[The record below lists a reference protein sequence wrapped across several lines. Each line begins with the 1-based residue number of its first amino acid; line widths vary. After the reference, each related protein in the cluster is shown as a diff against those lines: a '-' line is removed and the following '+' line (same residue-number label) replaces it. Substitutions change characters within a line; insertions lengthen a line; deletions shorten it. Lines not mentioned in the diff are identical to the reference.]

1 MRAVLAALALLLAAP
16 APAEPPR
23 ASVRPEA
30 RPAVSVQRAPSTGA
44 PRTSQQ
50 PAARPG
56 GFGAAPRGGSG
67 GGDGRGRAVRYAN
80 TVCGL
85 PDVAGV
91 PVQRIPGRLPGCGVE
106 DPVRVAAVAGVAL
119 DRPAVMN
126 CRTAKALRDWVAGGV
141 VPAFARMG
149 EVASLKVAAGYTCRT
164 RNNRPGGRISEHGRG
179 AAIDVSAFR
188 LADGREV
195 TVLEGWRALSTRA
208 AVQGAWRA
216 ACGPFGTVLG
226 PNADRYHRDH
236 LHLDT
241 AARRSAY
248 CR

>member
-16 APAEPPR
+16 ALAEPPR

-30 RPAVSVQRAPSTGA
+30 RPAVSVQRAPPTGA

-195 TVLEGWRALSTRA
+195 TVLEGWRALSTRD

-241 AARRSAY
+241 ATRRSAY